1 MTCVRLAAK
10 YKMDHVIVEL
20 VEKWEFKFREK
31 KKEVGDFEIC
41 VHSIMKKNKRL

>member
-31 KKEVGDFEIC
+31 KKKWEILKF
-41 VHSIMKKNKRL
+41 VFIPL